1 MKKIQAPFSQPLA
14 IDDDPSWGKWTAE
27 DKRDNQ
33 GLSSSSC
40 FLAGATETLDVI
52 RCNSKGPP
60 ITEESSDLMLSL
72 SAFR

>member
-14 IDDDPSWGKWTAE
+14 IDDDPNWGKWTAE

-52 RCNSKGPP
+52 PEAP
-60 ITEESSDLMLSL
+60 IPVATDVIPKALQSPKS
-72 SAFR
+72 RRI